1 MKPHLTR
8 IMNSAFLLLAGSL
21 LFTACKKGHE
31 GGGTPAD
38 NTLSAVLKNHPEM
51 STLFSAMQRTGM
63 DTMLAHKAE
72 TYTIF
77 VPNNDAFSAAGISTS
92 TINTMDINQLQRLIK
107 YHILQKNMAA
117 TQFPISDTVK
127 SMADT
132 LNLFMSLNPNGSFV
146 NGEKI
151 ISTDIHADNGSIH
164 VIDGVLLP
172 PTKTLGQIV
181 KETPRFSLVYSALLK
196 SGFILRVVDRAK
208 FSFFVPDDNAMN
220 ASGWNAA
227 KIDAS
232 TAQEVTD
239 LLKHHVTITN
249 TFSTDFYDN
258 SYIYSFQAG
267 TVLLIN
273 KTPIGLKLDGST
285 ASPSKVITTTRG
297 TTYDVVATNG
307 VLHEIDKVIL

>member
-1 MKPHLTR
+1 MP
-8 IMNSAFLLLAGSL
+8 
-21 LFTACKKGHE
+21 
-31 GGGTPAD
+31 
-38 NTLSAVLKNHPEM
+38 
-51 STLFSAMQRTGM
+51 
-63 DTMLAHKAE
+63 
-72 TYTIF
+72 
-77 VPNNDAFSAAGISTS
+77 
-92 TINTMDINQLQRLIK
+92 
-107 YHILQKNMAA
+107 
-117 TQFPISDTVK
+117 
-127 SMADT
+127 
-132 LNLFMSLNPNGSFV
+132 
-146 NGEKI
+146 
-151 ISTDIHADNGSIH
+151 
-164 VIDGVLLP
+164 
-172 PTKTLGQIV
+172 
-181 KETPRFSLVYSALLK
+181 
-196 SGFILRVVDRAK
+196 RVVDRAK

-267 TVLLIN
+267 TRLLIN